1 MLGYNVPYMDAPL
14 TTKIGIL
21 VIGSEILDGLVLDTN
36 SQWIINQLKALKL
49 QVHQKMTVRDE
60 IPEISR
66 GLRRLVANGCN
77 LVFTTGGL
85 GPTHD
90 DKTLLGVANAFELSM
105 ELNDEALKIVTR
117 QYSDLHKRGVIDNSE
132 ITEPRR
138 KMAVLPRNAKP
149 LDNRVGGAPGVLLDV
164 DGAQIISLPGVPGEL
179 MWIFDNQLLSLLKGK
194 VEGTFAEELIY
205 LPLRDESTLAPI
217 IDDVMK
223 DVPGVYIK
231 SMVKPYGESGIRLWI
246 SAGGQSQP
254 EVEERVNRVANLL
267 IKRCE
272 EKLPNG

>member
-1 MLGYNVPYMDAPL
+1 M

-36 SQWIINQLKALKL
+36 SQWIINQLKSLNL
-49 QVHQKMTVRDE
+49 RVHQKMTVRDE

-90 DKTLLGVANAFELSM
+90 DKTLLGVANAFEFSM

-194 VEGTFAEELIY
+194 VEGTFAEEVIY

-246 SAGGQSQP
+246 SAGGPSQS

>member
-1 MLGYNVPYMDAPL
+1 M

-21 VIGSEILDGLVLDTN
+21 VIGNEILDGLVLDTN
-36 SQWIINQLKALKL
+36 SQWIINQLKALNL
-49 QVHQKMTVRDE
+49 QVHQKVTVRDE
-60 IPEISR
+60 VPEISR
-66 GLRRLVANGCN
+66 ALRRLVSNGCN

-90 DKTLLGVANAFELSM
+90 DKTLLGVANAFERSM
-105 ELNDEALKIVTR
+105 ELNDEALEIVTR
-117 QYSDLHKRGVIDNSE
+117 QYSDLHKRGVIQNSE

-164 DGAQIISLPGVPGEL
+164 EGAQIISLPGVPGEL

-194 VEGTFAEELIY
+194 VEGTFAEEVIY

-231 SMVKPYGESGIRLWI
+231 SMVKPYGESGIRLWV
-246 SAGGQSQP
+246 SAGGQSQS
-254 EVEERVNRVANLL
+254 EVEERVKRVANLL
-267 IKRCE
+267 IKRCKE
-272 EKLPNG
+272 QLPNG

>member
-1 MLGYNVPYMDAPL
+1 L

-21 VIGSEILDGLVLDTN
+21 VIGNEILDGLVLDTN

-49 QVHQKMTVRDE
+49 QVLQKTTVRDE

-66 GLRRLVANGCN
+66 ALKTLIANGCD
-77 LVFTTGGL
+77 LLFTTGGL

-90 DKTLLGVANAFELSM
+90 DKTLQGVATAFELSM
-105 ELNDEALKIVTR
+105 ELNNEALEIVTR
-117 QYSDLHKRGVIDNSE
+117 QYSNLHKRGVIDNSE
-132 ITEPRR
+132 ITESRK
-138 KMAVLPRNAKP
+138 KMAVLPLNAKP
-149 LDNRVGGAPGVLLDV
+149 LDNRVGSAPGVLLDV
-164 DGAQIISLPGVPGEL
+164 ERAQIISLPGVPVEL
-179 MWIFDNQLLSLLKGK
+179 KWIFDNQLLNFLKGK
-194 VEGTFAEELIY
+194 VKGAFAEEVIY

-223 DVPGVYIK
+223 EVPEVYIK
-231 SMVKPYGESGIRLWI
+231 SMVKPYGESGIRLWV
-246 SAGGQSQP
+246 SAGGQSQS

-272 EKLPNG
+272 EQLLNG